1 MAKTTSKITK
11 TNDFNT
17 IDPDTKVR
25 IINNSNSRIHWIQ
38 LNGRPINLMKIAAPA
53 SLPYV
58 ELENMAYT
66 SDLIQT
72 GDIYVPDKK
81 VFDALGI
88 INLKHE
94 DIKLHSE
101 LKRMLANLE
110 AEELKEEISKL
121 PDGNKELLA
130 ELAIENYDNLR
141 GSVVNTIEDETK
153 VKISLMKEDEKA
165 NKENQEKNKK

>member
-1 MAKTTSKITK
+1 MAKTTQSITK
-11 TNDFNT
+11 SNEFNT

-66 SDLIQT
+66 SDLIQI
-72 GDIYVPDKK
+72 GDIYVPDKD

-88 INLKHE
+88 ISLKHE

-101 LKRMLANLE
+101 LKRMLAILD
-110 AEELKEEISKL
+110 AEELKEEITKL

-130 ELAIENYDNLR
+130 ELAIGDFDNLR
-141 GSVVNTIEDETK
+141 GSVINTIEEETK

-165 NKENQEKNKK
+165 NKQNQEKNK

>member
-1 MAKTTSKITK
+1 MAKTIQSK
-11 TNDFNT
+11 NQSNEFNT
-17 IDPDTKVR
+17 IDPDRKVR
-25 IINNSNSRIHWIQ
+25 IINNSNSRIYWTQ

-72 GDIYVPDKK
+72 GDIYVPDKN
-81 VFDALGI
+81 VFDSLGI

-101 LKRMLANLE
+101 LKSMLANLN
-110 AEELKEEISKL
+110 AEELKEEIQKL

-130 ELAIENYDNLR
+130 ELAIDEYSNLR
-141 GSVVNTIEDETK
+141 GSVIDTIEDETK
-153 VKISLMKEDEKA
+153 VKVTLIKEDERA
-165 NKENQEKNKK
+165 NKENQNKNK

>member
-1 MAKTTSKITK
+1 MAKTTQSTTK
-11 TNDFNT
+11 SNEFNT

-101 LKRMLANLE
+101 LKRMLANLD

-130 ELAIENYDNLR
+130 ELAIDEYSNLK
-141 GSVVNTIEDETK
+141 GSVIDTIEDETK
-153 VKISLMKEDEKA
+153 VKISLIKEDEKA
-165 NKENQEKNKK
+165 NKQNQEKNK

>member
-1 MAKTTSKITK
+1 MARKDTQFK
-11 TNDFNT
+11 NDFNT
-17 IDPDTKVR
+17 MSIDPDIKVR

-81 VFDALGI
+81 VFDSLGI
-88 INLKHE
+88 LNLKHE

-101 LKRMLANLE
+101 LKRMLASLN

-130 ELAIENYDNLR
+130 ELAISEYSNLK
-141 GSVVNTIEDETK
+141 GSVIDTIEDETK
-153 VKISLMKEDEKA
+153 VKISLIKEDERA
-165 NKENQEKNKK
+165 NKQNQEKNK

>member
-1 MAKTTSKITK
+1 MAKTTQSTTK
-11 TNDFNT
+11 SNEFNT

-101 LKRMLANLE
+101 LKRMLANLD

-130 ELAIENYDNLR
+130 ELAIDEYSNLK
-141 GSVVNTIEDETK
+141 GSVIDTIEDETK

-165 NKENQEKNKK
+165 NKENQDKNKK

>member
-1 MAKTTSKITK
+1 MARKDIKLDNI
-11 TNDFNT
+11 NYT
-17 IDPDTKVR
+17 IDPDVKVR

-81 VFDALGI
+81 VFDSLGI
-88 INLKHE
+88 LNLKHE

-101 LKRMLANLE
+101 FQMVIK
-110 AEELKEEISKL
+110 
-121 PDGNKELLA
+121 
-130 ELAIENYDNLR
+130 NY
-141 GSVVNTIEDETK
+141 
-153 VKISLMKEDEKA
+153 
-165 NKENQEKNKK
+165 